1 LKTRSWLFII
11 LILVLVAVYYVMGT
25 GYLKQRQEYRAM
37 ASRLDEVA
45 QILAQ
50 IPAFPTDLEEQ
61 LNEAQRS
68 YEAVRDSFP
77 DQMNTTG
84 VINGILGL
92 ADDTGVKAIPLITQ
106 PWMPININNQDTS
119 VFRLSVTASG
129 EFTRLVD
136 FIDRLETGEPPTL
149 VIESMLVDRA
159 TDITDE
165 EESLLF
171 VAKLEIAVYARSP
184 AIEENEKVE

>member
-84 VINGILGL
+84 VINAILGL

-149 VIESMLVDRA
+149 VIESMLVDRT

-165 EESLLF
+165 
-171 VAKLEIAVYARSP
+171 
-184 AIEENEKVE
+184 

>member
-84 VINGILGL
+84 VINAILGL

>member
-1 LKTRSWLFII
+1 
-11 LILVLVAVYYVMGT
+11 LVLVLVGVYYVMVT
-25 GYLKQRQEYRAM
+25 DSFKQRQEYRAM

-50 IPAFPTDLEEQ
+50 IPAFPTDLEER

-84 VINGILGL
+84 VINAILAL
-92 ADDTGVKAIPLITQ
+92 ADDAGIKAIPLITQ
-106 PWMPININNQDTS
+106 PWMPENINNQDYS

-149 VIESMLVDRA
+149 VIESTLVDQA
-159 TDITDE
+159 TDITGEDE
-165 EESLLF
+165 SPPFE
-171 VAKLEIAVYARSP
+171 AKLEIAVYARSP
-184 AIEENEKVE
+184 AIEENEKTE